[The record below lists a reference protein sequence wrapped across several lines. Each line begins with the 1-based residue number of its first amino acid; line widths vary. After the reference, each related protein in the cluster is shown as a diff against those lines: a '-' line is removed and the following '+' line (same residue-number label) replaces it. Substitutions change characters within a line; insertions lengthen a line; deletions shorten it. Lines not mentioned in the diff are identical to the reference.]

1 MDKLVYAIITVSMLA
16 LPIIVYVQDANAA
29 LPTSIVGSYT
39 IRANGNVGILNINS
53 VDSMGKVSGT
63 ITFTSTPTQN
73 IAGFYNQSTEELSF
87 MRISST
93 TDPASNQVFTGYRF
107 CVPKDCNS
115 SSNAIYFTGTF
126 LAESSHT
133 GGTAEKHVFGWEAT
147 K

>member
-1 MDKLVYAIITVSMLA
+1 MDKLVYAIIITSLLA
-16 LPIIVYVQDANAA
+16 LSIIVYTQDANAA
-29 LPTSIVGSYT
+29 MPTSIVGLYT
-39 IRANGNVGILNINS
+39 IRANGNVGTLNINS
-53 VDSMGKVSGT
+53 VDSMGKVLGT
-63 ITFTSTPTQN
+63 ITFTTTPTQN
-73 IAGFYNQSTEELSF
+73 IVGFYNQSAEELTF

-115 SSNAIYFTGTF
+115 SSNAIYFAGTF

-133 GGTAEKHVFGWEAT
+133 GGTVAKHVFGWEAT